1 MRKKQ
6 IKVKFSKKMKHWEV
20 LNGQDTLTV
29 EKTKAEAVRFGKIH
43 AKVNK
48 TCIRTYSKDGRSY
61 KIHSYVD
68 YSDANVDFVLS
79 GFSIKE
85 KRDLKLLWDR
95 GPWRPPLKKHGK
107 V

>member
-6 IKVKFSKKMKHWEV
+6 IKVKFAKNINRWEV
-20 LNGQDTLTV
+20 KYGQDTLTV

-48 TCIRTYSKDGRSY
+48 TRVCTYSKDGRSY

-68 YSDANVDFVLS
+68 YSDANVHFVLS
-79 GFSIKE
+79 GFSMKE
-85 KRDLKLLWDR
+85 KRELKLIWDR
-95 GPWRPPLKKHGK
+95 PPWRPPLAC
-107 V
+107 